1 MQEFHRLIQGMN
13 FCYNPITGFIR
24 HSAERKGDEKMTG
37 IIKVRKIYSD
47 GRHNAFT
54 DMEYWKGYYYI
65 AFRNGNGHARPGP
78 MDAQGNIIVIR
89 SRDLK
94 DWEARSIGTNG
105 DDRDPALLNMGE
117 ELGLFF
123 GSATPQDPG
132 RQLYEAGS
140 KSRCQTHAAFT
151 TDGTTWSDPVPVY
164 ESGAWLWQ
172 VECFKDICYG
182 TAYNSEGTLK
192 IARSTNGR
200 NWKTVSTIPADKFK
214 STEAGLWITDDDVM
228 HIVDRASDNPVMAL
242 LAEAHPPYT
251 DWKLTELNYTVH
263 CPVIRPVD
271 NDLWIAG
278 KTITAQFPPSVEIP
292 SEPSKEKIE
301 SLARQDER
309 LAKTPQDWHAAIW
322 RLKGSR
328 LDPIVVFPSRGDCG
342 YPGLVIENNRVLMS
356 YYSQHDIDNG
366 PEPEPGEC
374 ASEIYLAEVSI

>member
-1 MQEFHRLIQGMN
+1 
-13 FCYNPITGFIR
+13 
-24 HSAERKGDEKMTG
+24 
-37 IIKVRKIYSD
+37 
-47 GRHNAFT
+47 
-54 DMEYWKGYYYI
+54 
-65 AFRNGNGHARPGP
+65 
-78 MDAQGNIIVIR
+78 
-89 SRDLK
+89 
-94 DWEARSIGTNG
+94 
-105 DDRDPALLNMGE
+105 MGE

-132 RQLYEAGS
+132 RLLHEKGS

-151 TDGTTWSDPVPVY
+151 TDGTTWSDPVPVF

-172 VECFKDICYG
+172 VECFKDIFYG
-182 TAYNSEGTLK
+182 TAYSSEKALK
-192 IARSTNGR
+192 IARSTDGR
-200 NWKTVSTIPADKFK
+200 NWKTISTIPADKFK

-228 HIVDRASDNPVMAL
+228 HIVVRAWDNPVMAL

-251 DWKLTELNYTVH
+251 DWKLTELNYAVH
-263 CPVIRPVD
+263 CPVIRPVG
-271 NDLWIAG
+271 NDLWVAG

-292 SEPSKEKIE
+292 PEPSKEKIE

-328 LDPIVVFPSRGDCG
+328 LDPVMVFPSRGDCG
-342 YPGLVIENNRVLMS
+342 YPGLVIENSRVLMS